1 LLSTYVQD
9 QLRGNCSRKH
19 LSRRRPEWV
28 TANFPK
34 VSAALRTTGTPPKI
48 TLKVYF

>member
-1 LLSTYVQD
+1 LLFTYVQH
-9 QLRGNCSRKH
+9 QLRGNRSRKH

-34 VSAALRTTGTPPKI
+34 LSAALSTTGKPPKI
-48 TLKVYF
+48 TSKVYF